1 MLSEGI
7 HSSVNSFNGDIA
19 LARPGVRHGG
29 RMLSMYVAPD
39 DAPVTMDLDFNA
51 GTGTADA
58 APAMAEVERR
68 VRER

>member
-1 MLSEGI
+1 
-7 HSSVNSFNGDIA
+7 
-19 LARPGVRHGG
+19 
-29 RMLSMYVAPD
+29 MYVGPD
-39 DAPVTMDLDFNA
+39 DAMVTMDLDFNA